1 MPIRTNTNPR
11 PLELTPELQDILLRN
26 GMQAHVA
33 ASSNGFAL
41 LVQGH
46 DSPLLNYPITE
57 KQLKALTDWGTNTA
71 NRKAYNTFASIV
83 AADFDMPKDFVHA
96 RNANGRVAMGLHG
109 YRVGVGEYGRVAP
122 YRRIPVPP
130 HHMMGWSFWDGHRG
144 CRRDSTCAASEDNS
158 IIPVLLWCRIDPT
171 GA

>member
-33 ASSNGFAL
+33 ASNNGFAL

-71 NRKAYNTFASIV
+71 NRRAYNTFASIV

-109 YRVGVGEYGRVAP
+109 YRIGVGEYDRGAP
-122 YRRIPVPP
+122 YRRFPVPP
-130 HHMMGWSFWDGHRG
+130 HHMMGWSFLGWTPRMQEGFH
-144 CRRDSTCAASEDNS
+144 
-158 IIPVLLWCRIDPT
+158 
-171 GA
+171 

>member
-109 YRVGVGEYGRVAP
+109 YRVGVMDADITGPSMPRMFGVKDPILGNGEKMLP
-122 YRRIPVPP
+122 QTT
-130 HHMMGWSFWDGHRG
+130 
-144 CRRDSTCAASEDNS
+144 STGIELMSINS
-158 IIPVLLWCRIDPT
+158 IIPAHLWCRTVPT

>member
-57 KQLKALTDWGTNTA
+57 KQLKPKSVIRT
-71 NRKAYNTFASIV
+71 IV
-83 AADFDMPKDFVHA
+83 NQISNDRH
-96 RNANGRVAMGLHG
+96 
-109 YRVGVGEYGRVAP
+109 
-122 YRRIPVPP
+122 
-130 HHMMGWSFWDGHRG
+130 
-144 CRRDSTCAASEDNS
+144 
-158 IIPVLLWCRIDPT
+158 
-171 GA
+171 

>member
-71 NRKAYNTFASIV
+71 WVNTAGSLRTV
-83 AADFDMPKDFVHA
+83 VH
-96 RNANGRVAMGLHG
+96 
-109 YRVGVGEYGRVAP
+109 P
-122 YRRIPVPP
+122 CRRI
-130 HHMMGWSFWDGHRG
+130 
-144 CRRDSTCAASEDNS
+144 T
-158 IIPVLLWCRIDPT
+158 
-171 GA
+171 